1 MAQQYLNST
10 VSRSTGFS
18 PSKLLFGVQMRLKN
32 DLRIREL
39 IESEILDAVQ
49 DERDELRLRAKEN
62 IWKIQQENRK
72 NFNKKRKE
80 PKKYNEDDL
89 VAIKRTQFGPG
100 TKFSSRYL
108 GIWIS

>member
-1 MAQQYLNST
+1 
-10 VSRSTGFS
+10 
-18 PSKLLFGVQMRLKN
+18 MRLKN

-62 IWKIQQENRK
+62 ILKIQQENRK

-80 PKKYNEDDL
+80 PKKYNEDDSRT
-89 VAIKRTQFGPG
+89 IKCTQSGPG
-100 TKFSSRYL
+100 MKFSSRYL
-108 GIWIS
+108 GLYTVVKVLRND